1 MSLFDQHYA
10 NKCYGVKDT
19 GICKCLYFHFIQLDF
34 IFRLNVPYVI
44 VIKEDNLKSSG
55 TVTMDFSTMCGLKK
69 ISMRQAF

>member
-1 MSLFDQHYA
+1 MF
-10 NKCYGVKDT
+10 VKEN
-19 GICKCLYFHFIQLDF
+19 FHFIQLDV

-44 VIKEDNLKSSG
+44 VIKEDNLKNSG